1 MVQDQR
7 SASSSSAA
15 KPTALRDHIFALLD
29 QILSGP
35 RDEAALTNALRVL
48 GKWRGK
54 VIETDIMQRSGGV
67 IAHGPFA
74 GMIYS
79 NTASEGAT
87 AARLLGCYEA
97 SLAPIIEDIVAR
109 AYACVMDV
117 GCAEGYY
124 AVGLARRMPNTQ
136 IIARDTEP
144 KALRKCAALAQANGV
159 AGQISY
165 GGAVAHRDF
174 DICLGTKTLVIC
186 DIEGAEAQLLNPILA
201 PGLRVADILVES
213 HDCLIPNL
221 SANLAQRFA
230 ASHDVQIFDR
240 SLDVGALPDWMHS
253 YSDMDRLLALWEWRA
268 GPTPWLWMTAKPTPD
283 QDSA

>member
-7 SASSSSAA
+7 SVSATA
-15 KPTALRDHIFALLD
+15 KPTALHNRIFRLLD
-29 QILSGP
+29 QILSGQ
-35 RDEAALTNALRVL
+35 RDEATLISALRLL

-54 VIETDIMQRSGGV
+54 VIETDIMARSGSV

-79 NTASEGAT
+79 NTATEGAT

-97 SLAPIIEDIVAR
+97 SLVPIIEQIVAR

-136 IIARDTEP
+136 ILARDTEP
-144 KALRKCAALAQANGV
+144 KALLKCAALAQVNGV

-165 GGAVAHRDF
+165 GGAVAHSDF
-174 DICLGTKTLVIC
+174 DICHKAKTLVIC

-213 HDCLIPNL
+213 HDCMIPNL

-230 ASHDVQIFDR
+230 ASHDVQTLHR

-268 GPTPWLWMTAKPTPD
+268 GPTPWLWMTAKTAPD